1 MKVKKYTASSM
12 PEAMKQVRAEL
23 GSDAV
28 ILNSRVVQSGGFM
41 GFFRKNSIEVIAAID
56 PDTESSPKPA
66 ITEKQQ
72 NSIKQSIKS
81 YEPSAADKP
90 ARLGQPPAFV
100 SSKDDSEL
108 LKEITLLKE
117 LLKTSGTSNA
127 IPVSLPDPINKQLQ
141 QFKDQEVEQTII
153 DELAA
158 VLLEKWY
165 LGGAAANQEE
175 IGKWSSEVIKE
186 KLSAYSFGGLSFKKK
201 FINVIGPTGVGKT
214 TTLAKVA
221 AECVLKH
228 QKKVAFITT
237 DTYRIAAIEQ
247 LKTYA
252 KILDVPI
259 EVCYNMDD
267 FKTATEKYSDYD
279 FVFIDTAGRN
289 FRNQKYVT
297 DLKNAIDFN
306 NDMETFLVLA
316 LTSKQKDME
325 EIRKQF
331 SLIHIDKFIFSKLDE
346 TAVYGAMLNMAVKFS
361 TGIAYVTNGQD
372 VPDDLIEA
380 NPEVVANT
388 ILGVSTYE

>member
-1 MKVKKYTASSM
+1 MRVKKYTASSM

-28 ILNSRVVQSGGFM
+28 ILNSRVIQTGGFM

-56 PDTESSPKPA
+56 PEAETSTKPA
-66 ITEKQQ
+66 IQEKFQT
-72 NSIKQSIKS
+72 NSVMKKS
-81 YEPSAADKP
+81 FPAENQPLSVQMPVKP
-90 ARLGQPPAFV
+90 VIQV
-100 SSKDDSEL
+100 KDGESEL
-108 LKEITLLKE
+108 LKEISQLKE
-117 LLKTSGTSNA
+117 LLKNSGSGSR
-127 IPVSLPDPINKQLQ
+127 SLVPLPEPISRHMQDL
-141 QFKDQEVEQTII
+141 KDQEVESSLI

-158 VLLEKWY
+158 NLLERWY
-165 LGGAAANQEE
+165 LGGAAANGED
-175 IGKWSSEVIKE
+175 IRKWSGEAISQIFND
-186 KLSAYSFGGLSFKKK
+186 YSFGGISFTKK
-201 FINVIGPTGVGKT
+201 FVNVIGPTGVGKT
-214 TTLAKVA
+214 TTLAKIA
-221 AECVLKH
+221 ADCVLKH

-259 EVCYNMDD
+259 EVCYNIED
-267 FKTATEKYSDYD
+267 FKSATDKFADYD
-279 FVFIDTAGRN
+279 LVFIDTAGRN
-289 FRNQKYVT
+289 FRNQKYVN

-325 EIRKQF
+325 EIRNQF
-331 SLIHIDKFIFSKLDE
+331 SLIKIDKFIFTKLDE
-346 TAVYGAMLNMAVKFS
+346 TSVYGAMLNMAAKYT
-361 TGIAYVTNGQD
+361 TGIAYITNGQD

-380 NPEVVANT
+380 SPEIITNT

>member
-23 GSDAV
+23 GSEAV
-28 ILNSRVVQSGGFM
+28 ILNSRVIQTGGFM
-41 GFFRKNSIEVIAAID
+41 GFFKKSNIEVIAAID
-56 PDTESSPKPA
+56 PDNEPKSNPVPLEKPKTNLFAKPVVNVSEKVKTLVSPT
-66 ITEKQQ
+66 ITAVVPK
-72 NSIKQSIKS
+72 
-81 YEPSAADKP
+81 A
-90 ARLGQPPAFV
+90 
-100 SSKDDSEL
+100 DSEL
-108 LKEITLLKE
+108 MKEIFQLKE
-117 LLKTSGTSNA
+117 LLKQKGSDSD
-127 IPVSLPDPINKQLQ
+127 IPVTLPEPINWELQ
-141 QFKDQEVEQTII
+141 KLREQEVNPAII
-153 DELAA
+153 DEVAA
-158 VLLEKWY
+158 SLLEKWY
-165 LGGAAANQEE
+165 TGGAAASRQE
-175 IGKWSSEVIKE
+175 INKWSAQAIINR
-186 KLSAYSFGGLSFKKK
+186 LAAFPFGGISFNRK
-201 FINVIGPTGVGKT
+201 FVNVIGPTGVGKT

-259 EVCYNMDD
+259 EVCYNMGD
-267 FKTATEKYSDYD
+267 FKSAADKFKD
-279 FVFIDTAGRN
+279 FDLVFIDTAGRN

-297 DLKNAIDFN
+297 DLKEAIDFN

-325 EIRKQF
+325 EIRRQF
-331 SLIHIDKFIFSKLDE
+331 SLIHIDKFIFTKMDE
-346 TAVYGAMLNMAVKFS
+346 TSVYGSMLNMAEKFS

-380 NPEVVANT
+380 NSEIITNT
-388 ILGVSTYE
+388 ILGVSSYE